1 MDLPITGLS
10 GGNQQ
15 KVLMARAMARARHV
29 LVLEEPTAGIDINA
43 KLSLHD
49 RIRDLAQSGVCV
61 VLLSSDLI
69 ETIQLCHS
77 VLTFYEGRVAQRYE
91 NPTLGDQAEIVAD
104 VLGQN
109 SAAH

>member
-1 MDLPITGLS
+1 
-10 GGNQQ
+10 
-15 KVLMARAMARARHV
+15 
-29 LVLEEPTAGIDINA
+29 
-43 KLSLHD
+43 
-49 RIRDLAQSGVCV
+49 
-61 VLLSSDLI
+61 
-69 ETIQLCHS
+69 